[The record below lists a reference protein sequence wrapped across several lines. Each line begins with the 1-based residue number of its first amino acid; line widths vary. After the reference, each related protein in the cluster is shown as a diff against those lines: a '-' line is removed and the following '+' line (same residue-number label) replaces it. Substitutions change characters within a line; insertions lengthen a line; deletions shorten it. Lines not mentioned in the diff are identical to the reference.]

1 METDRSVVCRGT
13 AQQRP
18 RGQKGWCRLGS
29 PMCLCG
35 SELQT
40 LSGVEVTR
48 VDLFL

>member
-1 METDRSVVCRGT
+1 MEMDGSVVCRGT

-18 RGQKGWCRLGS
+18 QGQKGWWRLGS
-29 PMCLCG
+29 PVCLCG
-35 SELQT
+35 SERQT